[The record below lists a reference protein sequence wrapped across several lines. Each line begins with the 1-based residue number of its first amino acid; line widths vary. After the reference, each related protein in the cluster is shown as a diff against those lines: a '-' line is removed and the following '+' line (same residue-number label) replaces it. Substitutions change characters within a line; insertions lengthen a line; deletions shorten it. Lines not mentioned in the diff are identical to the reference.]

1 MGFVMTAIALKN
13 LEWYT
18 SMLEPLDNEMKIS
31 IINRLSHSM
40 LEKNSD
46 TISDFSDFSGA
57 WENDDLS
64 PEEEA
69 DMIRE
74 ARTSGVSHKVMDW

>member
-1 MGFVMTAIALKN
+1 MTAIALKN

-40 LEKNSD
+40 LVKEND
-46 TISDFSDFSGA
+46 TVSDFSDFSDA
-57 WENDDLS
+57 WKNDSLS
-64 PEEEA
+64 PDEEA
-69 DMIRE
+69 EMIRD
-74 ARTSGVSHKVMDW
+74 ARTSGVTHTVIDW

>member
-1 MGFVMTAIALKN
+1 MTAIALKN

-40 LEKNSD
+40 LVKDGDMS
-46 TISDFSDFSGA
+46 SDFSDFSDA
-57 WENDDLS
+57 WKNDNLS
-64 PEEEA
+64 PDEEA
-69 DMIRE
+69 ALIRA
-74 ARTSGVSHKVMDW
+74 ARTSGVSHTVIDW

>member
-1 MGFVMTAIALKN
+1 MTAIALKN

-40 LEKNSD
+40 LVKNGD
-46 TISDFSDFSGA
+46 IVSDFSDFSDA
-57 WENDDLS
+57 WKNDDLS
-64 PEEEA
+64 PDEEA
-69 DMIRE
+69 AMIRK
-74 ARTSGVSHKVMDW
+74 ARTSGVSHTVIDW

>member
-1 MGFVMTAIALKN
+1 MTAIALKN

-40 LEKNSD
+40 LVKDGDMS
-46 TISDFSDFSGA
+46 SDFSDFSDA
-57 WENDDLS
+57 WKSDNLS
-64 PEEEA
+64 PDEEA
-69 DMIRE
+69 ALIRA
-74 ARTSGVSHKVMDW
+74 ARTSGVSHTVIDW

>member
-1 MGFVMTAIALKN
+1 MTAIALKN

-40 LEKNSD
+40 LVKENE
-46 TISDFSDFSGA
+46 TISDFSDFSDA
-57 WENDDLS
+57 WKNDSLS
-64 PEEEA
+64 PDEEA
-69 DMIRE
+69 EMIRD
-74 ARTSGVSHKVMDW
+74 ARTSGITHKVIDW

>member
-1 MGFVMTAIALKN
+1 MTAIALKN

-40 LEKNSD
+40 LVKNGD
-46 TISDFSDFSGA
+46 IVPDFSDFSDA
-57 WENDDLS
+57 WKNDDLS
-64 PEEEA
+64 PDEEVA
-69 DMIRE
+69 MIRK
-74 ARTSGVSHKVMDW
+74 ARTSGVSHTVIDW